1 MIGKKVS
8 KYALHVDTQEAEEYR
23 VAKYTVIRLDYYPA
37 CPTCGAT
44 IPRDYVAF
52 CSSCG
57 QALLH
62 QNQRQCSRLR
72 RLMREQNVKSSDM
85 LK

>member
-8 KYALHVDTQEAEEYR
+8 RYTHHRDTQEAEEYR
-23 VAKYTVIRLDYYPA
+23 VAKYTIIKLDYYPS
-37 CPTCGAT
+37 CPTCGTT

-52 CSSCG
+52 CSYCG

-62 QNQRQCSRLR
+62 QSRKERSKLR
-72 RLMREQNVKSSDM
+72 RLMREQNVTSSDK